1 MKRRRFAP
9 EPPRF
14 KPVAVVDIGSNSVR
28 LVVYD
33 GLRRAPSAVFN
44 EKILAGLGR
53 GVALTGKLAEDGID
67 RALRALSRFAALMRQ
82 IGVEEVFAVA
92 TAAAR
97 EASNGRAFISEA
109 EAILGCRIE
118 ILSGKREAKLAASG
132 VMSAIPDADGVVGDL
147 GGGSLELIDVQKG
160 KIRDGITLPLGPLQ
174 LIDLSGGSLKK
185 AAGIIDEALKK
196 AKLLSG
202 LKGRDFYAVGG
213 TWRNLARLQMTQAGY
228 PLNIIHHYALPR
240 DGAQAVANLVGGLSA
255 TSLKDIKAVS
265 RNRADTLPFG
275 ALALSHLLE
284 ASKPKNVVFSAFG
297 VREGIIHAKLKKRK
311 RDDDPLLSGCWDF
324 ARRYA
329 RSPDH
334 ELELVDWSDAFF
346 AGLGKETDAQRRLR
360 HAACLLADIGWR
372 THPDY
377 RGSRSLT
384 IISQASLVG
393 VDHPGRIF
401 LALTIFFRYEGP
413 GTSGAPQD
421 FVRLVDEEMLDRA
434 RRIAATLR
442 LAYNLTAAM
451 PGILP
456 DIGLKAADGKVL
468 QLTLPA
474 RLGDLMGEPVQKRLD
489 ALAELT
495 GRKPQVVIAD

>member
-44 EKILAGLGR
+44 EKILCGLGR
-53 GVALTGKLAEDGID
+53 GVALTGQLDEDGIA
-67 RALRALSRFAALMRQ
+67 RALTALRRFAALNRQ
-82 IGVEEVFAVA
+82 IGVEEIFAVA

-97 EASNGRAFISEA
+97 EASNGRAFVAEA
-109 EAILGCRIE
+109 EEILGCRIE

-132 VMSAIPDADGVVGDL
+132 VMSAIPGANGVVGDL
-147 GGGSLELIDVQKG
+147 GGGSLELIDVKKD

-185 AAGIIDEALKK
+185 ASGIVDEALKK
-196 AKLLSG
+196 AKLLSE

-213 TWRNLARLQMTQAGY
+213 TWRNLARLQMSQVGY
-228 PLNIIHHYALPR
+228 PLNIIHHYTLSR
-240 DGAQAVANLVGGLSA
+240 DGAQAVADLVGGLSPA
-255 TSLKDIKAVS
+255 SLKDIKSVS

-275 ALALSHLLE
+275 ALVLSRLLA
-284 ASKPKNVVFSAFG
+284 ASRPKNVVFSAFG
-297 VREGIIHAKLKKRK
+297 VREGLIHSKLKKRR
-311 RDDDPLLSGCWDF
+311 RDDDPLLAGCWDF

-334 ELELVDWSDAFF
+334 ELELCDWTDILF
-346 AGLGKETDAQRRLR
+346 AGLGKESEDERRLR

-377 RGSRSLT
+377 RGGRSLA

-393 VDHPGRIF
+393 IDHPGRVF
-401 LALTIFFRYEGP
+401 LALTIYFRYEGP
-413 GTSGAPQD
+413 GTNSAPKE
-421 FVRLVDEEMLDRA
+421 FVRLVDEDMLERA
-434 RRIAATLR
+434 RRIAAALR
-442 LAYNLTAAM
+442 LAYALTAAM
-451 PGILP
+451 PGVLA
-456 DIGLKAADGKVL
+456 DIRLEAKNGKAL
-468 QLTLPA
+468 CLTLPP
-474 RLGDLMGEPVQKRLD
+474 RLADLMGEPVQKRLD

-495 GRKPQVVIAD
+495 GRNAQVVVN